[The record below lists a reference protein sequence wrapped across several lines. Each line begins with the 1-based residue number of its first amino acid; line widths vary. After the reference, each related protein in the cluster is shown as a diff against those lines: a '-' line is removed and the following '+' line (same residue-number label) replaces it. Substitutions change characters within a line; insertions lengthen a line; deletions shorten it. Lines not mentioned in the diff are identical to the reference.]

1 MSTYRLAATK
11 IEDTMTESDR
21 LAAELAALEKEGAEL
36 DAEDGLTAQD
46 RELRAKIR
54 ATKLENIAKR
64 AAKRHGRVWPVDLDN
79 KGTLPETVLF
89 QGQQCNLHTQ
99 FVVRGA
105 ESKEWNDYSADIRAI
120 DDEDPKRVTK
130 IEAITRSLVIK
141 CLVSPSNG
149 ERSHAEHSLDLAASF
164 DRFPLIEKTLS
175 DEIAR
180 LGGMILA
187 DKRKSVG

>member
-1 MSTYRLAATK
+1 MKDAL
-11 IEDTMTESDR
+11 TESER
-21 LAAELAALEKEGAEL
+21 LAAELAELEKEGAEL
-36 DAEDGLTAQD
+36 DGEDGLTPKE
-46 RELRAKIR
+46 RELRMQIR
-54 ATKLENIAKR
+54 GVKLENIAKR
-64 AAKRHGRVWPVDLDN
+64 AAKKHGKVWPVDLDP
-79 KGTLPETVLF
+79 KGTLPATLLF
-89 QGQQCNLHTQ
+89 QGQQCVLHTQ

-120 DDEDPKRVTK
+120 DDEDPKRVSK
-130 IEAITRSLVIK
+130 VEAITRTLVIK
-141 CLVSPSNG
+141 CLVFPSNG

-164 DRFPLIEKTLS
+164 DKFPLIEKTLS